1 MSTAQVR
8 LFPIDILFK
17 FIDSDIKVLSYQETH
32 QLYLHKNNLNNY
44 ILPLDI
50 FFVNSDFEKKN
61 LTINDN
67 NLSNIVVN
75 KWPFFQ
81 NIKNSTIVNKSL
93 NKQVLLILNP
103 TNKYNSNTFENIKFQ
118 INLIKKIYR
127 NLPKNC
133 ELNVKLHPVE
143 SRKTL
148 INFFKNKNNIIF
160 KNNDIIDLLSISDLV
175 ISSGYTQVI
184 IESILCC
191 KKTLIVS
198 SQTNQYLLND
208 YKDIIKDFKMIPHYL
223 NQKFVL
229 QDHSFFCNKIN
240 INNMKNIDYTFLQ
253 QFYETQNINI
263 ANNKFEHLTQL
274 FLWSLFLE
282 NKNLV
287 SKIFIGLKNSAN
299 TDQLKLI
306 DKYRLIFESKILLN
320 DFILLVTNTSN
331 YKILIPMI
339 QLFKIFIVNNNIFIS
354 DKILDI
360 INKFNY
366 PRYFDDLFF
375 LHNQSFINYLLSGGN
390 TKLATKLILEYESK
404 YKNIIFSK
412 SLKFRIYL
420 KFRDFNAF
428 YGFNLINKINFFIF
442 NKFINIK
449 K

>member
-1 MSTAQVR
+1 
-8 LFPIDILFK
+8 
-17 FIDSDIKVLSYQETH
+17 
-32 QLYLHKNNLNNY
+32 
-44 ILPLDI
+44 
-50 FFVNSDFEKKN
+50 
-61 LTINDN
+61 
-67 NLSNIVVN
+67 
-75 KWPFFQ
+75 
-81 NIKNSTIVNKSL
+81 
-93 NKQVLLILNP
+93 
-103 TNKYNSNTFENIKFQ
+103 
-118 INLIKKIYR
+118 
-127 NLPKNC
+127 
-133 ELNVKLHPVE
+133 
-143 SRKTL
+143 
-148 INFFKNKNNIIF
+148 
-160 KNNDIIDLLSISDLV
+160 
-175 ISSGYTQVI
+175 
-184 IESILCC
+184 
-191 KKTLIVS
+191 
-198 SQTNQYLLND
+198 
-208 YKDIIKDFKMIPHYL
+208 
-223 NQKFVL
+223 L

-240 INNMKNIDYTFLQ
+240 INNMKNIDYAFLQ

-320 DFILLVTNTSN
+320 DFILLITNTSN

-339 QLFKIFIVNNNIFIS
+339 QLFKMFIVNNNIFIS